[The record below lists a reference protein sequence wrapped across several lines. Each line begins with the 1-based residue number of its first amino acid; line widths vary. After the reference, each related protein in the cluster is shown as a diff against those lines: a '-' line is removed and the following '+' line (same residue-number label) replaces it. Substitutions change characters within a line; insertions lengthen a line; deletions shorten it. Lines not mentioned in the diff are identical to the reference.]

1 MTVWEWIS
9 HGGWLTSPEPTASK
23 RWHPAGGEVGKQA
36 WRERGCWDSAC
47 GLLNNHLLALGFFCP
62 PSVPFLISTEVLVTV
77 LLSLVPSSQTN
88 MSERASPVNSKRWR
102 DSGSDSEET
111 CHHRWEGISEPGGRW
126 SPLAR
131 RHFTGR
137 WQRWTWWG
145 SSSAGE
151 GNLHIHPP
159 SSPSQAPGLQR
170 PFSPILPVANT
181 FLVLSLR

>member
-111 CHHRWEGISEPGGRW
+111 CHHCWEGISEPGGRW
-126 SPLAR
+126 SPPLSPPRLGIISQEGGKDGLGEAAPQL
-131 RHFTGR
+131 GR
-137 WQRWTWWG
+137 GTCI
-145 SSSAGE
+145 ST
-151 GNLHIHPP
+151 LHPP
-159 SSPSQAPGLQR
+159 HLKPQASRDHSP
-170 PFSPILPVANT
+170 PFFP
-181 FLVLSLR
+181 